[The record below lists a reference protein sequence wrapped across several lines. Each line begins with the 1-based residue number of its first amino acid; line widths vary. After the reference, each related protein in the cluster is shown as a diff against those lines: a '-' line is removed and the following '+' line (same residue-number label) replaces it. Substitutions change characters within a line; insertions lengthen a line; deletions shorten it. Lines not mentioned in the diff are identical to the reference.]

1 MPPTSNLEPDAAESA
16 DLRPDAKRQAVCL
29 LKPQAKRS
37 SNPQQ
42 RATGAKG
49 EEIVRLKKTVSIH
62 LVVLSL
68 TALTLF
74 SGCAS
79 NHAAQK
85 VVPVSQLETAQ
96 PPSTPYII
104 LPGDQLDIKFFYNP
118 ELNESVTVRPDG
130 KISLQL
136 VDDVQAAG
144 LQPAELDAKL
154 TEAYSQELK
163 KPMVTVIVR
172 SFKGQR
178 IYVGGEVNQQR
189 EMELPAGMTVLQA
202 VFNAGGFKET
212 ASPEDTILIR
222 QGPNREPVPV
232 RIDLKTAMYGQGDA
246 ANLALL
252 PNDIVYVPK
261 SSIAEANKFVNQ
273 YIEKLILFRGFSAG
287 ATYQVNRYKE

>member
-1 MPPTSNLEPDAAESA
+1 M
-16 DLRPDAKRQAVCL
+16 
-29 LKPQAKRS
+29 LK
-37 SNPQQ
+37 
-42 RATGAKG
+42 RATLP
-49 EEIVRLKKTVSIH
+49 VRF
-62 LVVLSL
+62 
-68 TALTLF
+68 ALAISVAILF

-85 VVPVSQLETAQ
+85 VVPASQLETAQ
-96 PPSTPYII
+96 PASTPYII

-136 VDDVQAAG
+136 VDEVQAAG

-232 RIDLKTAMYGQGDA
+232 RIDLKTAMYGQGEA

-287 ATYQVNRYKE
+287 VTYQVNKYNQ

>member
-1 MPPTSNLEPDAAESA
+1 M
-16 DLRPDAKRQAVCL
+16 
-29 LKPQAKRS
+29 
-37 SNPQQ
+37 
-42 RATGAKG
+42 
-49 EEIVRLKKTVSIH
+49 RLKKTVSIH
-62 LVVLSL
+62 LVMLSL

-74 SGCAS
+74 SGCAG
-79 NHAAQK
+79 NQAAQK
-85 VVPVSQLETAQ
+85 LPPATQLQTTE
-96 PPSTPYII
+96 PSAPYII
-104 LPGDQLDIKFFYNP
+104 RPGDQLDIKFFYNP

-136 VDDVQAAG
+136 VDEVQAAG
-144 LQPAELDAKL
+144 LQPADLDAKL
-154 TEAYSQELK
+154 TEAYSSELK

-232 RIDLKTAMYGQGDA
+232 RIDLKDAMYGQGKA

-261 SSIAEANKFVNQ
+261 SGIAEANKFVNQ

-287 ATYQVNRYKE
+287 ATYQINRNKDY